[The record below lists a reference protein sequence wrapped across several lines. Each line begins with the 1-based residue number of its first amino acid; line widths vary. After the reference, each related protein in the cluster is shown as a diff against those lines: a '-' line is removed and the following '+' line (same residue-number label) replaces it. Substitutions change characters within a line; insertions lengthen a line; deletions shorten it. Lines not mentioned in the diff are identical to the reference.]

1 MNFKVL
7 KKDLKKKKSIN
18 IIIVI
23 FVFMAT
29 LFISSSVNYLIV
41 SVKGIDD
48 FVKAAELPDYL
59 IFSIGQMK
67 AEISD
72 VDKRGIEFL
81 EKEKEKGVIE
91 SFSFDMGVYA
101 SADNFETVDGN
112 SIDIKNVACLF
123 NTPDIKQSV
132 LFDMD
137 DKKITEVE
145 DGYVYVNHKA
155 IVESDKINIGDKI
168 VYKNNK
174 GFRKEFIVKG
184 GLKDAVFGSDM
195 MGNYRFVISEKDLK
209 EILDSEGAAYAG
221 IIGVKT
227 NDVDK
232 LTADLNKSSV
242 AYVFSADRGLIKTTY
257 IMDMIV
263 GVLLLLI
270 SLLLVI
276 ISVFILRFTI
286 IFTINEAGKEIGIMK
301 AIGIKDR
308 RIRSLYISKYALL
321 SFVGAIFGFVLSIY
335 VSNALLKS
343 IMQNIVIK
351 NKNTNILI
359 MLATT
364 VLMLLIIIF
373 SAFRST
379 KKVKK
384 MKPLD
389 AIRKGFDNNKGVK
402 KGFLR
407 LRNKKSSVTSFLAL
421 NDILKGLRK
430 FIIPIFTTIVGIW
443 LIIMPTNTINTL
455 DSDRIVP
462 VFAIQ
467 NSDIIVSD
475 NEYFLNLAYYKN
487 KDFVMEGMKKVEDAL
502 SKNGIKVE
510 RSFMEIIYRL
520 NIRKGE
526 KLYNSMSFQ
535 GINTHTDEYTYLKGT
550 APKYKNEVAITR
562 MIADK
567 LDAKIGDTVYIYTG
581 VEEKPYIITGIFQS
595 FSNMGEGIRFHED
608 EDISM
613 DFYSSAFGYQ
623 MNLEGDVS
631 IDEVRDILKKELPYN
646 TEVKSIK
653 GFVRDQIGG
662 VIEKLAAYKI
672 MVIIIVILIS
682 VMVIVLMQ
690 RTFLIREESEIAT
703 LKSVGINNKKL
714 VVWQTKRMAM
724 VIIIGT
730 IIGILSSGLFT
741 RITSGQLFKMMG
753 AYSIKFVI
761 NPWEIYIIYPIA
773 LVVSCIIACMMASRR
788 VRKVDIRNM
797 NVD

>member
-137 DKKITEVE
+137 DKKMTEVE
-145 DGYVYVNHKA
+145 DGYVYVNYKA

-270 SLLLVI
+270 SLLMVI

-373 SAFRST
+373 S
-379 KKVKK
+379 
-384 MKPLD
+384 
-389 AIRKGFDNNKGVK
+389 
-402 KGFLR
+402 
-407 LRNKKSSVTSFLAL
+407 
-421 NDILKGLRK
+421 
-430 FIIPIFTTIVGIW
+430 
-443 LIIMPTNTINTL
+443 
-455 DSDRIVP
+455 
-462 VFAIQ
+462 
-467 NSDIIVSD
+467 
-475 NEYFLNLAYYKN
+475 E
-487 KDFVMEGMKKVEDAL
+487 
-502 SKNGIKVE
+502 
-510 RSFMEIIYRL
+510 
-520 NIRKGE
+520 
-526 KLYNSMSFQ
+526 
-535 GINTHTDEYTYLKGT
+535 
-550 APKYKNEVAITR
+550 
-562 MIADK
+562 
-567 LDAKIGDTVYIYTG
+567 
-581 VEEKPYIITGIFQS
+581 
-595 FSNMGEGIRFHED
+595 
-608 EDISM
+608 
-613 DFYSSAFGYQ
+613 
-623 MNLEGDVS
+623 
-631 IDEVRDILKKELPYN
+631 
-646 TEVKSIK
+646 
-653 GFVRDQIGG
+653 
-662 VIEKLAAYKI
+662 
-672 MVIIIVILIS
+672 
-682 VMVIVLMQ
+682 
-690 RTFLIREESEIAT
+690 
-703 LKSVGINNKKL
+703 
-714 VVWQTKRMAM
+714 
-724 VIIIGT
+724 
-730 IIGILSSGLFT
+730 
-741 RITSGQLFKMMG
+741 
-753 AYSIKFVI
+753 
-761 NPWEIYIIYPIA
+761 
-773 LVVSCIIACMMASRR
+773 
-788 VRKVDIRNM
+788 
-797 NVD
+797 

>member
-137 DKKITEVE
+137 DKKMTEVE
-145 DGYVYVNHKA
+145 DGYVYVNYKA

-321 SFVGAIFGFVLSIY
+321 SFV
-335 VSNALLKS
+335 
-343 IMQNIVIK
+343 
-351 NKNTNILI
+351 
-359 MLATT
+359 
-364 VLMLLIIIF
+364 
-373 SAFRST
+373 
-379 KKVKK
+379 
-384 MKPLD
+384 
-389 AIRKGFDNNKGVK
+389 
-402 KGFLR
+402 
-407 LRNKKSSVTSFLAL
+407 
-421 NDILKGLRK
+421 
-430 FIIPIFTTIVGIW
+430 
-443 LIIMPTNTINTL
+443 
-455 DSDRIVP
+455 
-462 VFAIQ
+462 
-467 NSDIIVSD
+467 
-475 NEYFLNLAYYKN
+475 
-487 KDFVMEGMKKVEDAL
+487 
-502 SKNGIKVE
+502 
-510 RSFMEIIYRL
+510 
-520 NIRKGE
+520 
-526 KLYNSMSFQ
+526 
-535 GINTHTDEYTYLKGT
+535 
-550 APKYKNEVAITR
+550 
-562 MIADK
+562 
-567 LDAKIGDTVYIYTG
+567 
-581 VEEKPYIITGIFQS
+581 
-595 FSNMGEGIRFHED
+595 
-608 EDISM
+608 
-613 DFYSSAFGYQ
+613 
-623 MNLEGDVS
+623 
-631 IDEVRDILKKELPYN
+631 
-646 TEVKSIK
+646 
-653 GFVRDQIGG
+653 
-662 VIEKLAAYKI
+662 
-672 MVIIIVILIS
+672 
-682 VMVIVLMQ
+682 
-690 RTFLIREESEIAT
+690 
-703 LKSVGINNKKL
+703 
-714 VVWQTKRMAM
+714 
-724 VIIIGT
+724 
-730 IIGILSSGLFT
+730 
-741 RITSGQLFKMMG
+741 
-753 AYSIKFVI
+753 
-761 NPWEIYIIYPIA
+761 
-773 LVVSCIIACMMASRR
+773 
-788 VRKVDIRNM
+788 
-797 NVD
+797 